1 MLRLVVTRHS
11 SIIGP
16 GSRAKI
22 LLHSIHPRFFPGTR
36 FWVWRPFQNRRSPSF
51 WFCDGYSW
59 HFVGS
64 CKGVPYLISGGLGF
78 AISGTPCLA
87 SEVYMSFYSLRKV
100 GEVEHLETTSL
111 CCKNSVSHW
120 PEASSPCATIGSL
133 GSNEEVPVTLPLIL
147 RDTNDYR
154 SHWLAWL
161 SGGVVILDQ
170 NVPMSHRPWLMGCQV
185 CYNGAH
191 WANVLTYCSFVPLLT
206 RNCLFFISVI
216 SRHCNLQHLS
226 LQRMT
231 TSEAR
236 SEEALAAT
244 STNAPTEMEFLELE
258 RGGRPKSDRGEESEL
273 CSLVGVVS
281 LLEQSLRWKG
291 RGPLGQRAVWDDYD

>member
-1 MLRLVVTRHS
+1 MSFYTKRKVLYKLEKFCTLGMLVFFQFLVWIYFRAVAVASNGPTFRH
-11 SIIGP
+11 
-16 GSRAKI
+16 
-22 LLHSIHPRFFPGTR
+22 
-36 FWVWRPFQNRRSPSF
+36 RRHIKTAL
-51 WFCDGYSW
+51 CEA
-59 HFVGS
+59 
-64 CKGVPYLISGGLGF
+64 GGLGRTG
-78 AISGTPCLA
+78 AWHPDAKMCAMHCAPCLA

-191 WANVLTYCSFVPLLT
+191 WPNVLTYCSFVPLLT

>member
-11 SIIGP
+11 SIIGRDP
-16 GSRAKI
+16 AQRSCCI
-22 LLHSIHPRFFPGTR
+22 LYTHVFPRHQILGLEAFSESQKPVFLILWWLFLAFCGVMQGCSLPD
-36 FWVWRPFQNRRSPSF
+36 FRR
-51 WFCDGYSW
+51 
-59 HFVGS
+59 VG
-64 CKGVPYLISGGLGF
+64 VRN
-78 AISGTPCLA
+78 SGTPCLA